1 MWEFFGYFMSEAA
14 SWKNR
19 PQSQAFDEVEK
30 ELQKEDSLL
39 HLFKQQ
45 WTGMAGMAFMFVIT
59 IFLGI
64 YIRPY
69 YDVGELHAFGKSGAT
84 EVSNVVIELLAIF
97 AFTAII
103 LYLAKKNKAWL
114 IKYGMFVV
122 LAIALLYT
130 TVPLMHMFVLDFEVD
145 PFVEEENYDSN
156 AEVLGIVNDELLI
169 VSTPF
174 LSESNVYNNSIQAFN
189 INDLSQPIWNIT
201 TPHLYGERNPN
212 LVMSQHGNQLTITS
226 GQFIWVVDAYEGVL
240 LEQFLCFE
248 YDQNGQAI
256 PIPEQ
261 RTGCSLAVRTDDSVY
276 VVNNAN
282 ELFLW
287 KTDPDFPNL
296 MFGPQ
301 AKWLIP
307 QQISLDQSNGDLLHA
322 EVIDEDFLLI
332 AVPGGIAFVELE
344 EFNDIPQTSQ
354 PIDTI
359 DNASIVFQLNP
370 QGSFTS
376 FDIGASPFD
385 ELSFHD
391 ENHSKQSMFALIG
404 DSNGDVV
411 GLDIDL
417 EAENENAI
425 RGKGT
430 VSIEDRMALY
440 QFADTI
446 QSVELTDLNED
457 GFSDVLIVSEQGAHW
472 IYHTSLIERAVFEI
486 DIDVDHAF
494 FVNQNNATQLV
505 LIDSTYGELIEHTTL
520 IRSGEITGDMF
531 PLYGVQFLFWPTIIG
546 FILAALLMVLLI
558 VHREWYVVNFT
569 GVILGAGVCVM
580 LGVTFVPTLAM
591 IFMVLAAIYD
601 AWAVYKSKHMLD
613 LADTML
619 DLKLPIMLVAP
630 QEKGYSFKDEGRPV
644 QFSTPSAGEPLP
656 RPKTAIKKEA
666 MFMGLGDIIFPGM
679 LVLSAL
685 QWLLEAGVTFNDAFL
700 VAMSTLVGGLV
711 GYVVLMSYVAR
722 GRAQAGLPLLN
733 GGAILGYIIGGMLI
747 IGEEIL
753 KFGITW

>member
-1 MWEFFGYFMSEAA
+1 MSEAT

-39 HLFKQQ
+39 HLFKEQ
-45 WTGMAGMAFMFVIT
+45 WTGMAGMALMFIVT

-69 YDVGELHAFGKSGAT
+69 YDVGELYAFGKTGAT

-130 TVPLMHMFVLDFEVD
+130 TVPLAHMFVLDFDVE
-145 PFVEEENYDSN
+145 PFVEDESFDSN
-156 AEVLGIVNDELLI
+156 AEVLGFFNDELLI

-174 LSESNVYNNSIQAFN
+174 LSEFNAYNNSIQAFN
-189 INDLSQPIWNIT
+189 LHDLSKPVWNIT
-201 TPHLYGERNPN
+201 TPHLDGDRNPN
-212 LVMSQHGNQLTITS
+212 LVMSQNGNQLTITS
-226 GQFIWVVDAYEGVL
+226 GQFIWVIDAYEGVL

-248 YDQNGQAI
+248 YDQNGQVI

-261 RTGCSLAVRTDDSVY
+261 RTGCSLAIRTEDSVY

-287 KTDPDFPNL
+287 KTDPDFPNF

-301 AKWLIP
+301 AKWLLP
-307 QQISLDQSNGDLLHA
+307 QQISMDQSNGDLLHA

-359 DNASIVFQLNP
+359 DNASIVFQLIP

-385 ELSFHD
+385 ELSFLD
-391 ENHSKQSMFALIG
+391 KNHSKKKMFALIG

-417 EAENENAI
+417 EAENEDSI
-425 RGKGT
+425 RGNGV
-430 VSIEDRMALY
+430 VSIEDRMTLY

-472 IYHTSLIERAVFEI
+472 MYTTSLIERSVFEI
-486 DIDVDHAF
+486 HIDVDHAF

-531 PLYGVQFLFWPTIIG
+531 PLYGIQFLFWPTIIG

-558 VHREWYVVNFT
+558 VHREWYVVNIT

-591 IFMVLAAIYD
+591 VFMVLAAIYD

-630 QEKGYSFKDEGRPV
+630 QEKGYSFKDESASV
-644 QFSTPSAGEPLP
+644 QISSPTTIESTS
-656 RPKTAIKKEA
+656 RPKPAIKKEA

-685 QWLLEAGVTFNDAFL
+685 QWLLESGVAYNDAFL
-700 VAMSTLVGGLV
+700 VAMSTLIGGLV

-722 GRAQAGLPLLN
+722 GHAQAGLPLLN

-747 IGEEIL
+747 VGEEIL